1 MAWPVFA
8 LVAFA
13 ATVGLLHSG
22 KDMAGWVELWMHPIW
37 LLCVA
42 AGAKHSRQNGDK
54 NCCCMQQPVQAT
66 SQIDGCSRPQ
76 QRAIKNES
84 DSGTS

>member
-22 KDMAGWVELWMHPIW
+22 KYMAGWVELWMAVVCCCRGETQPPEW
-37 LLCVA
+37 
-42 AGAKHSRQNGDK
+42 RQNG
-54 NCCCMQQPVQAT
+54 CCMQQPVQAT
-66 SQIDGCSRPQ
+66 SQIDACSRPQ